1 MDVGTLW
8 GQVLAGFPTYNA
20 CFLPE
25 DKNAPSAILRDGRIR
40 LEGEVSSLTLRI
52 TEYGGVSVTDIMVD
66 DAIEAQLFVSLLLGD
81 EPKLDFGSRCHSA
94 PEPYHEVALLQPM
107 LHLKSGPSFSDIW
120 IVL

>member
-8 GQVLAGFPTYNA
+8 GQVPAGFQTFNA
-20 CFLPE
+20 RFLPE
-25 DKNAPSAILRDGRIR
+25 DKNAPSAILRDDRIR

-52 TEYGGVSVTDIMVD
+52 TKYGGVSVTDIMVD

-81 EPKLDFGSRCHSA
+81 EPKLDFDSRCHSA
-94 PEPYHEVALLQPM
+94 PKSYHEFALLRTTI
-107 LHLKSGPSFSDIW
+107 HLKSGLSFYDIW